1 MTNIQTGHRGAP
13 QSRWPD
19 PLQPPDPAQVQMLLA
34 EFWRSLQGL
43 PDLLLRQEY
52 LLAEHLVAQ
61 LRRTVIELMLALNG
75 IRWPLATTHL
85 NSYLSPSQRTALQKT
100 LLLPE
105 VSAEAWIGC
114 AVALVVIYRWYAPQ
128 LVQRFGLAYPQ
139 RLEDDTLTLLQQ
151 RLADWPLSITTA

>member
-1 MTNIQTGHRGAP
+1 MTNIQPGHR
-13 QSRWPD
+13 SVRKVRWPD
-19 PLQPPDPAQVQMLLA
+19 PLQPPDPAHVQMLLA

-43 PDLLLRQEY
+43 PDLLLRQEH
-52 LLAEHLVAQ
+52 LLAEQLVAQ
-61 LRRTVIELMLALNG
+61 LRRTIIELMLALNG
-75 IRWPLATTHL
+75 IRWPVATTHL
-85 NSYLSPSQRTALQKT
+85 NSYLSPSQRATLQKT

-105 VSAEAWIGC
+105 VSTEAWIGC

-139 RLEDDTLTLLQQ
+139 QLEDETLTFLQQ